1 MEIPSATL
9 TQLTEQLLTNK
20 KLITDIYIQN
30 EQIKKEISQRIT
42 DNTDNGKILVEINN
56 RFYLHT
62 LSRELKILDLF
73 EVKKAN

>member
-20 KLITDIYIQN
+20 KLITDIYSLN
-30 EQIKKEISQRIT
+30 ERIKKEISQRIT

-56 RFYLHT
+56 RFYLYA
-62 LSRELKILDLF
+62 LSRELKTLDLF